1 MSTTTSNLEL
11 TKWADTDYVNFSEIN
26 ENFQKIDESLA
37 DGIVEIGT
45 EGNWQYRKWRS
56 GFVELYYND
65 TFSFATTDL
74 TKSGSIYYATGITYA
89 YPSFVTQPKVSSIT
103 SCGTAL
109 AADGYS
115 VATINCIT
123 NGQISYHLITGTN
136 ANALKGTI
144 NIHAIGRWA

>member
-11 TKWADTDYVNFSEIN
+11 TKWADTDYVNFEEMN
-26 ENFQKIDESLA
+26 GNFQKIDESLA
-37 DGIVEIGT
+37 DSIIGIGA

-103 SCGTAL
+103 SCGTDL

>member
-37 DGIVEIGT
+37 DSIIEIGT

-123 NGQISYHLITGTN
+123 NRQISYHLITGTN

-144 NIHAIGRWA
+144 NIHAIGRWK

>member
-37 DGIVEIGT
+37 DSIIEIGT
-45 EGNWQYRKWRS
+45 EGNWLYRKWRS

-123 NGQISYHLITGTN
+123 NRQISYHLITGTN

-144 NIHAIGRWA
+144 NIHAIGRWK

>member
-11 TKWADTDYVNFSEIN
+11 TKWADTDYVNFEEMN
-26 ENFQKIDESLA
+26 ENFQKIDYSLA

-89 YPSFVTQPKVSSIT
+89 HPSFVTQPKVSSIT
-103 SCGTAL
+103 SCGTDL

-144 NIHAIGRWA
+144 NIHAIGRWT

>member
-11 TKWADTDYVNFSEIN
+11 TKWADTDYVNFSEMN

-56 GFVELYYND
+56 GFVELYYNE

-103 SCGTAL
+103 SCGTTL

-115 VATINCIT
+115 VATVNCIT

-144 NIHAIGRWA
+144 NIHAIGRWT

>member
-11 TKWADTDYVNFSEIN
+11 IKWADTDYVNFSEIN
-26 ENFQKIDESLA
+26 GNFQKIDESLA
-37 DGIVEIGT
+37 DGIIEIGT
-45 EGNWQYRKWRS
+45 EGNWMYRKWRS
-56 GFVELYYND
+56 GFVELYYD
-65 TFSFATTDL
+65 STFSFETSDL

-115 VATINCIT
+115 VATVNQIT
-123 NGQISYHLITGTN
+123 NRQISYHLITGTN
-136 ANALKGTI
+136 ANSLKGTI
-144 NIHAIGRWA
+144 SINMIGRWK

>member
-11 TKWADTDYVNFSEIN
+11 IKWADTDYVNFSEMN

-45 EGNWQYRKWRS
+45 EGNWMYRKWRS
-56 GFVELYYND
+56 GFVELYYD
-65 TFSFATTDL
+65 SIFSFETSDL

-115 VATINCIT
+115 VATVNQIT
-123 NGQISYHLITGTN
+123 NRQISYHLITGTN
-136 ANALKGTI
+136 ANSLKGTI
-144 NIHAIGRWA
+144 NINMIGRWK

>member
-11 TKWADTDYVNFSEIN
+11 IKWADTDYVNFSEIN
-26 ENFQKIDESLA
+26 GNFQKIDESLA

-45 EGNWQYRKWRS
+45 EGNWMYRKWRS
-56 GFVELYYND
+56 GFVELYYD
-65 TFSFATTDL
+65 STFSFETSDL

-115 VATINCIT
+115 VATVNQIT
-123 NGQISYHLITGTN
+123 NRQISYHLITGTN
-136 ANALKGTI
+136 ANSLKGTI
-144 NIHAIGRWA
+144 SINMIGRWK

>member
-144 NIHAIGRWA
+144 NIHAIGRWK

>member
-11 TKWADTDYVNFSEIN
+11 TKWADTDYVNFEEMN
-26 ENFQKIDESLA
+26 ENFQKIDDSLS

-89 YPSFVTQPKVSSIT
+89 YPSFVTQPKISSIT
-103 SCGTAL
+103 SCGTDL

-123 NGQISYHLITGTN
+123 NRQISYHLITGTN

-144 NIHAIGRWA
+144 NIHVIGRWK

>member
-11 TKWADTDYVNFSEIN
+11 TKWTDTDYVNFSEMN

-56 GFVELYYND
+56 GFVELYYNE
-65 TFSFATTDL
+65 TFSFETTDL

-115 VATINCIT
+115 VATVNQIT

-136 ANALKGTI
+136 ANSLKGTI
-144 NIHAIGRWA
+144 SINMIGRWK

>member
-37 DGIVEIGT
+37 DSIIEIGT

-74 TKSGSIYYATGITYA
+74 TKSGSIYYATGITHA
-89 YPSFVTQPKVSSIT
+89 YPSFITQPKVSSIT

-123 NGQISYHLITGTN
+123 NRQISYHLITGTN

-144 NIHAIGRWA
+144 NIHAIGRWT

>member
-11 TKWADTDYVNFSEIN
+11 TKWADTDYVNFEKMN
-26 ENFQKIDESLA
+26 ENFQKIDDSLA
-37 DGIVEIGT
+37 DSIVEIGT

-144 NIHAIGRWA
+144 NIHVIGRWT